1 MQQLLEQ
8 PVEYGDV
15 RLAPTTE
22 LAGLAELAEVR
33 DDQVRLATLCRIA
46 GTIRAEDEARA
57 ERTRLRGLADQ
68 DALPTLP
75 RRR

>member
-15 RLAPTTE
+15 RLAPTT
-22 LAGLAELAEVR
+22 ELAEVR

-57 ERTRLRGLADQ
+57 ERTRLRALADQ